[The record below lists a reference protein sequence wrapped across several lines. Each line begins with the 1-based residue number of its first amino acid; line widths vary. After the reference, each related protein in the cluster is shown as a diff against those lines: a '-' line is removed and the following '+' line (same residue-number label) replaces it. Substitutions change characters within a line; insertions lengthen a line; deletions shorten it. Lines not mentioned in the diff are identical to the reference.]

1 MILFTSP
8 DEWKQLKSKYF
19 GDQLQL
25 GFVPTMGALHEGH
38 QSLFRRAAEEND
50 ICLGSIFVNP
60 TQFNQTADLQ
70 AYPRTLEADMRSA
83 STAGCDALFVP
94 EVGAMY
100 GENSPK
106 AAVYDYGELTSS
118 LEGAFRPGH
127 FDGVITIVK
136 KFVEALQPDRMYL
149 GEKDFQQLS
158 VLREMVRRE
167 GFATEIVGCE
177 LIRSA
182 DGLALSSRNTRLSEN
197 GKSIALNGYKV
208 LKHMQSHASKR
219 SLEELKAEGR
229 QVLSEVEGIELEYLE
244 VVREDDFSPAK
255 GEPGEGPSRALLAFY
270 VEGVRLIDN
279 LRLTD

>member
-1 MILFTSP
+1 MILFTST

-19 GDQLQL
+19 GDHLKL

-38 QSLFRRAAEEND
+38 QSLFRRAAAEND
-50 ICLGSIFVNP
+50 LCLGSIFVNP
-60 TQFNQTADLQ
+60 TQFNQSADLQ

-94 EVGAMY
+94 DVDTMY
-100 GENSPK
+100 GENNPK
-106 AAVYDYGELTSS
+106 ATVYDYGKLTSS
-118 LEGAFRPGH
+118 LEGDFRPGH

-136 KFVEALQPDRMYL
+136 KFIEALHPDRMYL

-177 LIRSA
+177 LIRSEE
-182 DGLALSSRNTRLSEN
+182 GLALSSRNTRLSEE
-197 GKSIALNGYKV
+197 GKSIALTGYKV
-208 LKHMQSHASKR
+208 LKHMQSQAPMR
-219 SLEELKAEGR
+219 SLEELKEEGR
-229 QVLSEVEGIELEYLE
+229 SMLNEVDGIELEYLE
-244 VVREDDFSPAK
+244 IVRESDFSPAN
-255 GEPGEGPSRALLAFY
+255 GELGEGPSRALLAFY

-279 LRLTD
+279 LRLSD